1 MLFCRMVQAGM
12 GIGILPHKVFEIFGK
27 PLGLASV
34 ELTDDW
40 AKETYILYLSVMSF

>member
-1 MLFCRMVQAGM
+1 M

-27 PLGLASV
+27 TIRLASV